1 MKFGDKL
8 IKLRKGR
15 GLSQEDLASMLNVSR
30 QSVSKWESNN
40 TYPETD
46 KIVQICN
53 IFDCSMDSLID
64 ESIVDIE
71 QNERKSK
78 SNFNIMIDSL
88 LGFITKT
95 INMLSQM
102 KFTSIL
108 KCIIEQLFIAFGLF
122 IISSAFSKIVPYII
136 CHIFIF
142 LSSGAYN
149 FMYSVLKGVCEAICL
164 ILSLIVII
172 HIFKIRYLNYYDKSV
187 NTVDSKNT
195 KNKDNELGDREVK
208 FDSNKKEEK
217 IVFRD
222 PNHEPFAF
230 LSALSKIVIYVIKF
244 CVCFVLLFVAF
255 ILIFAVVGLV
265 ISLYLSIH
273 SIFFVGTS
281 LSFVGGILLL
291 ILVILLLLYFVINK
305 KVNIK
310 IMTILALIS
319 LLLIGIGGGVGFIGI
334 KNFKIADNNNINK
347 KEDVKEITYED
358 NMIITNSYP
367 HDYSIL
373 IDNNMVDDAIIIK
386 NNYIYEFENIKYDK
400 ISLFGMKSYT
410 FYSSFTGN
418 YIALFDDFLNDLK
431 NNTIRDYFNIGNNRD
446 MRIVANE
453 KTALKLMNNF
463 SKVYLYSQTKT
474 ADGYIIFDIEDKIE
488 EDDMECGGY
497 YSAVEDKVICPN
509 WCSSKI
515 SREKTEKGIKIY
527 YSCTNDN

>member
-64 ESIVDIE
+64 ENILEVE

-78 SNFNIMIDSL
+78 NNFNVMIDSL

-102 KFTSIL
+102 KFTSIF
-108 KCIIEQLFIAFGLF
+108 KCVIEQLFIAFGLF
-122 IISSAFSKIVPYII
+122 IISSIFSKIVPYII

-142 LSSGAYN
+142 LSNSAYN
-149 FMYSVLKGVCEAICL
+149 FIYSVLRGICEAICL

-172 HIFKIRYLNYYDKSV
+172 HIFKIRYLNYYDKCI
-187 NTVDSKNT
+187 NTDDSKNI
-195 KNKDNELGDREVK
+195 KNKNSDLNDEKVIFND
-208 FDSNKKEEK
+208 NKKEER

-230 LSALSKIVIYVIKF
+230 LSILSKIVIYVIKF
-244 CVCFVLLFVAF
+244 CVCFVLLFAAF
-255 ILIFAVVGLV
+255 IAIFAIVGLV

-281 LSFVGGILLL
+281 LSFVGSILL
-291 ILVILLLLYFVINK
+291 IVLVMLLLLYFIINK
-305 KVNIK
+305 KVNVRI
-310 IMTILALIS
+310 TAVLALVS
-319 LLLIGIGGGVGFIGI
+319 LLLIGIGGGISVIGI
-334 KNFKIADNNNINK
+334 KNFKVVNSSDINR
-347 KEDVKEITYED
+347 KEDTKKITYED

-373 IDNNMVDDAIIIK
+373 IDNNMTDDEIIIK
-386 NNYIYEFENIKYDK
+386 NNYIYKFENVAYDK
-400 ISLFGMKSYT
+400 TSLYGMKDYT

-418 YIALFDDFLNDLK
+418 YIALFNNLLKDLK

-474 ADGYIIFDIEDKIE
+474 TDGYIIFDIEDKIE
-488 EDDMECGGY
+488 DDDMECGGY
-497 YSAVEDKVICPN
+497 YSALEDKVICPN

-515 SREKTEKGIKIY
+515 SHEKTERGMKIY

>member
-8 IKLRKGR
+8 IKLRKER
-15 GLSQEDLASMLNVSR
+15 GFSQEDLASMLNVSR

-53 IFDCSMDSLID
+53 IFNCSMDSLID
-64 ESIVDIE
+64 EKIVDVE

-78 SNFNIMIDSL
+78 NNFNVMIDSL
-88 LGFITKT
+88 LVFITKT

-108 KCIIEQLFIAFGLF
+108 KCIIEQLFIASGLF
-122 IISSAFSKIVPYII
+122 IISSAFSRIVPYII

-149 FMYSVLKGVCEAICL
+149 FIYSVLKGICEAISL

-172 HIFKIRYLNYYDKSV
+172 HIFKIRYLNYYDKCVDAS
-187 NTVDSKNT
+187 DSKNI
-195 KNKDNELGDREVK
+195 KNKNSDLNDKKVISN
-208 FDSNKKEEK
+208 DNKKEER

-230 LSALSKIVIYVIKF
+230 LSIFSKAVIYVIKF
-244 CVCFVLLFVAF
+244 CICFVLLFAAF

-281 LSFVGGILLL
+281 LSFIGGILLIVLVML
-291 ILVILLLLYFVINK
+291 ILLYFVISK
-305 KVNIK
+305 KINIRVV
-310 IMTILALIS
+310 TVLTLIS

-334 KNFKIADNNNINK
+334 KNFKIANSSDINK
-347 KEDVKEITYED
+347 KEDVKEIKYED
-358 NMIITNSYP
+358 NIIITNSYS
-367 HDYSIL
+367 HDYSII
-373 IDNNMVDDAIIIK
+373 IDNNMADDVIVIK

-400 ISLFGMKSYT
+400 ISLFGMKDYT

-446 MRIVANE
+446 MRIVTNE

-474 ADGYIIFDIEDKIE
+474 ADGYIIFDIEYKIE

-497 YSAVEDKVICPN
+497 YSAIEDKVICPN

-515 SREKTEKGIKIY
+515 SREKAERGIKIY
-527 YSCTNDN
+527 YSCINDN